1 MRDREH
7 LIVEIRRYPHSSWGT
22 LPRADG
28 SWECFFE
35 ISGPGGSQRLHSFGK
50 SETDALEKM
59 LEILQ
64 RELARRPP
72 EGERR

>member
-7 LIVEIRRYPHSSWGT
+7 LIVEIRRYPHASWGT
-22 LPRADG
+22 VPRRDG

-35 ISGPGGSQRLHSFGK
+35 IPGPGGAQRLHAFGK
-50 SETDALEKM
+50 DEVDALEKM

-64 RELARRPP
+64 RENVRKPS
-72 EGERR
+72 EGPS